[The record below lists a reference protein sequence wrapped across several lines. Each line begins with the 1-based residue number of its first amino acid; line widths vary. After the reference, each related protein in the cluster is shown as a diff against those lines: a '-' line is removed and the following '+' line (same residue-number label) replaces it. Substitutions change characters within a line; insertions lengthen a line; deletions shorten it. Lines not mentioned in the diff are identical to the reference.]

1 MHGMYVCRFVLFFK
15 VPFEKRREVFP
26 LGIYVNFS
34 RLIEGARFPQGGPTG
49 LVPAFASPLGG
60 GVPTDLSQI
69 RCFNLGRFLKNI
81 RSQCSQKKLL
91 AR

>member
-1 MHGMYVCRFVLFFK
+1 MHGMYVWRFVLFFK

-26 LGIYVNFS
+26 LGIYVKGGFFS
-34 RLIEGARFPQGGPTG
+34 IDRFPQGGPTG

-69 RCFNLGRFLKNI
+69 RCFSLGRFLKNI